1 MKPML
6 FAAPLK
12 HRNFVEA
19 RDMFTELVRSSP
31 GNKIIVL
38 VGPTQIGKSLIFEYL
53 VKTLGRDLHVES
65 SAIIPLISL
74 TIATSQDGRISPKHI
89 SVMVLKALR
98 HPLYMHI
105 GEFDEQQH
113 YRPSRGRDEG
123 SMRVAT
129 SVALEARSTIYAV
142 MDEAHHLTHTKSREV
157 RGNVLQSLKCLM
169 AIDRTLALVGGYELA
184 YRGLFDS
191 AHFAGR
197 VICVEFAPY
206 TDCEADLR
214 EWLSILKFF
223 SQRISVSPK
232 NLLIAE
238 AAILLNVSN
247 GSFGLLEKI
256 LWRARVSSRG
266 KAITKAALRA
276 AYPTKA
282 EHDVIRRDIV
292 AGQKALAKINASAL
306 VCVALVDDRATK
318 GKHKKPFQR
327 NPNRNLNKLPVVA
340 DE

>member
-12 HRNFVEA
+12 HRNFVET
-19 RDMFTELVRSSP
+19 RDTVIELVRNSP

-38 VGPTQIGKSLIFEYL
+38 VGPTQIGKSLIFQYL
-53 VKTLGRDLHVES
+53 VEALRNELRAENA
-65 SAIIPLISL
+65 AIIPLISF
-74 TIATSQDGRISPKHI
+74 TIATSQDGRISPKHLW
-89 SVMVLKALR
+89 VMVLKALR
-98 HPLYMHI
+98 HPMYMHI

-129 SVALEARSTIYAV
+129 EVALDARLTIYALL
-142 MDEAHHLTHTKSREV
+142 DEAHHLTHTKDREV
-157 RGNVLQSLKCLM
+157 RSNVLQSIKCLM
-169 AIDRTLALVGGYELA
+169 AIHRTLVLVGGYELA

-191 AHFAGR
+191 AHFVGR

-206 TDCEADLR
+206 TDCEADMR
-214 EWLSILKFF
+214 EWLGILKFF

-256 LWRARVSSRG
+256 LWQAHSGISMLV
-266 KAITKAALRA
+266 K
-276 AYPTKA
+276 
-282 EHDVIRRDIV
+282 RR
-292 AGQKALAKINASAL
+292 
-306 VCVALVDDRATK
+306 
-318 GKHKKPFQR
+318 
-327 NPNRNLNKLPVVA
+327 LPK
-340 DE
+340 

>member
-6 FAAPLK
+6 FAAPMK
-12 HRNFVEA
+12 HRNFVATREE
-19 RDMFTELVRSSP
+19 FTELVRSSP
-31 GNKIIVL
+31 GNKIIAL
-38 VGPTQIGKSLIFEYL
+38 VGPTQIGKSLIFEHL
-53 VKTLGRDLHVES
+53 VKTLGSDLHLES
-65 SAIIPLISL
+65 STLIPLISL

-89 SVMVLKALR
+89 AVKVLKALR
-98 HPLYMHI
+98 HPFFMHI
-105 GEFDEQQH
+105 GEFDEQEH
-113 YRPSRGRDEG
+113 YGPSRGRDES
-123 SMRVAT
+123 SMRIAT
-129 SVALEARSTIYAV
+129 DVALDQRSTMYTV
-142 MDEAHHLTHTKSREV
+142 LDEAHHLTHTKDREV
-157 RGNVLQSLKCLM
+157 RSNVLQSLKCLM

-191 AHFAGR
+191 AHFVGR

-206 TDCEADLR
+206 TDCEEDMG

-223 SQRISVSPK
+223 SKHISVSPK

-238 AAILLNVSN
+238 ATILLHVSN

-266 KAITKAALRA
+266 KAVTKTSLRA
-276 AYPTKA
+276 AYPTNA

-292 AGQKALAKINASAL
+292 AGQKAIAKINASAF
-306 VCVALVDDRATK
+306 DHATPVK
-318 GKHKKPFQR
+318 NRGTREKHKKPFQR
-327 NPNRNLNKLPVVA
+327 NPNRNLNSLPVIA

>member
-6 FAAPLK
+6 FAEPLK
-12 HRNFVEA
+12 HRNYVKT

-31 GNKIIVL
+31 GNKIVVL
-38 VGPTQIGKSLIFEYL
+38 VGPTQIGKSLIFEHL
-53 VKTLGRDLHVES
+53 VKTLGNELHAES
-65 SAIIPLISL
+65 SALMPMISL
-74 TIATSQDGRISPKHI
+74 TIATSNDGRVLPKHLI
-89 SVMVLKALR
+89 MMILKALK

-105 GEFDEQQH
+105 GELDEQQH

-123 SMRVAT
+123 TMRVA
-129 SVALEARSTIYAV
+129 VGAALDARETIRAV
-142 MDEAHHLTHTKSREV
+142 LDEAHHLTHTKDREV
-157 RGNVLQSLKCLM
+157 RSNVLQSFKCFL
-169 AIDRTLALVGGYELA
+169 AINRTLVLIGGYELA

-191 AHFAGR
+191 AHFVGR

-206 TDCEADLR
+206 TDCEADMG

-223 SQRISVSPK
+223 SQRISVSPR
-232 NLLIAE
+232 NLLISE
-238 AAILLNVSN
+238 ATILLNVSN

-256 LWRARVSSRG
+256 LWSASVSSRG
-266 KAITKAALRA
+266 KAITQTSLRA

-292 AGQKALAKINASAL
+292 AGQRAIAKINAPAMEGIVSE
-306 VCVALVDDRATK
+306 DDRAKK
-318 GKHKKPFQR
+318 GNRKRPFQR
-327 NPNRNLNKLPVVA
+327 NPNRALNGLPVIA